1 MCRNIVKLR
10 QPERLPTDDE
20 LRNAALQYVR
30 KITGY
35 RTPSKANRP
44 AFERAVDEI
53 VEVTRDLFER
63 LNAGQS

>member
-10 QPERLPTDDE
+10 QSERLPTEEE

-53 VEVTRDLFER
+53 VEVTRGLFER
-63 LNAGQS
+63 LNTGQS